1 MSGFLQVAWRCLH
14 QVQESVSRRAEV
26 AASYA
31 SMLTM
36 SPRSAPSAE
45 KLKAVLTAV
54 YTSAGDVPGA
64 DVLAQRQLVLA
75 FAFTDPELKLV
86 IDGRSGRALVL
97 SEAPFPSADLTFYL
111 AGVNIDRF
119 WRGELNAMT
128 AMASGDLRIEG
139 SLITALTLAP
149 ALGGLQARYRELM
162 DRKEP

>member
-1 MSGFLQVAWRCLH
+1 
-14 QVQESVSRRAEV
+14 
-26 AASYA
+26 
-31 SMLTM
+31 MLTM

-45 KLKAVLTAV
+45 QLKAVLTAV

-64 DVLAQRQLVLA
+64 DVLGQRRLVLA
-75 FAFTDPELKLV
+75 FVFTDPELRLV
-86 IDGRSGRALVL
+86 IDGRSGQAAVR
-97 SEAPFPSADLTFYL
+97 SSPPFPPADLTFHL
-111 AGVNIDRF
+111 AGPNIDRF

-162 DRKEP
+162 DRE

>member
-1 MSGFLQVAWRCLH
+1 
-14 QVQESVSRRAEV
+14 
-26 AASYA
+26 
-31 SMLTM
+31 MLTM

-64 DVLAQRQLVLA
+64 DVLGQRRLVLA
-75 FAFTDPELKLV
+75 FVFQNPELRLV
-86 IDGRSGRALVL
+86 IDGRSGQAVVET
-97 SEAPFPSADLTFYL
+97 EAPFPPADLTFHL
-111 AGVNIDRF
+111 AGENIDKF

-128 AMASGDLRIEG
+128 AMASGDLKIEG

-162 DRKEP
+162 DRE